1 MACCVYQEMSDLAE
15 GWNSEILDI
24 RLVWLSSA
32 FYVVGGGPVVANSL
46 FYALL
51 ADVVPESSR

>member
-1 MACCVYQEMSDLAE
+1 MSDLAK
-15 GWNSEILDI
+15 GWNSDILDI
-24 RLVWLSSA
+24 RLIWLSSA

-46 FYALL
+46 IYVLM